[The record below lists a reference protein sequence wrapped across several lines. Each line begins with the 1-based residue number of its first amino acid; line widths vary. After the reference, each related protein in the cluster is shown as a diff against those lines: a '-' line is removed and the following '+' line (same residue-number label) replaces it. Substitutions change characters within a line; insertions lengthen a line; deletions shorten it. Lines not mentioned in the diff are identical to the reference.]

1 MIEAL
6 LDAPPRH
13 PRGWPCRMAIWGSLE
28 LRRGAV
34 LRETTHL
41 VSIDQDGSAFESAEM
56 AGRHL
61 ALDLDDVTEAAH
73 PGAPTL
79 AHLDSLLTF
88 VDRLPASAALVIR
101 CPHGI
106 SRSTALALGILAREV
121 PPLRAAFLLHRL
133 RPFACPNALL
143 VRLWDELL
151 GLDGEL
157 VEVAGHF
164 PTFTWPYGDGAM
176 APDQSEKRG
185 GRFAAKAA
193 SPSRTS
199 SPARLSR

>member
-6 LDAPPRH
+6 VDGPLHH
-13 PRGWPCRMAIWGSLE
+13 PRGWPCRMSIWGSLE
-28 LRRGAV
+28 LHRGAV
-34 LRETTHL
+34 LAEVTHI
-41 VSIDQDGSAFESAEM
+41 VSVERDESALPLHPA

-61 ALDLDDVTEAAH
+61 VLDLDDVSEAAS

-79 AHLDSLLTF
+79 RHLDALMTF
-88 VDRLPASAALVIR
+88 VDRLPADAALVIR

-106 SRSTALALGILAREV
+106 SRSTALALGLLAREV
-121 PPLRAAFLLHRL
+121 PPLRAAYLLHRL

-143 VRLWDELL
+143 VRMWDELL
-151 GLDGEL
+151 GLDGDL

-164 PTFTWPYGDGAM
+164 PTFTWRHGDGEAETRQ
-176 APDQSEKRG
+176 PGKRG
-185 GRFAAKAA
+185 SRFSANAAR
-193 SPSRTS
+193 PSRTS